1 MKTLTFVLTEDNRE
15 LASNFV
21 LFHSRVKSY
30 VKQQTKGENHV

>member
-1 MKTLTFVLTEDNRE
+1 MKTLTFVLTEENRE

-30 VKQQTKGENHV
+30 VNQQNKGEHRD